1 MTALAA
7 AKQLVKY
14 NGSPLP
20 AMIPYAQKTG
30 TTIYPGALVSIAT
43 DGYCRPAR
51 ASTTDVVVGYARKN
65 PCSATGIYT
74 SSVAGD
80 SMVEVSAGV
89 IKLANSS
96 GGDEITIAELW
107 AYAYAVDDQTVAKTD
122 GTGTRVRAGRIV
134 GLDAGGVYVLVGL
147 GMTAI
152 DAVTL
157 TGIETL
163 TNKTLTSPTLTTP
176 TIAATGFTNANH
188 AHAAA
193 NSGGQLSGATCF
205 SAAVS
210 VANGGTNLSSY
221 TAGDLIYATGA
232 TTLAKLGIGTANQVL
247 TVNAGA
253 TAPEWANMLD
263 PDLKGVIEIALG
275 DIYDADGDRAKWVNG
290 GADGVT
296 ITDSKAVC
304 YRINNDASPPK
315 NLCGFVVPADADV
328 TANFTLKFLCS
339 KTGNTLG
346 DATTI
351 LVEAFNQVN
360 GALHDA
366 DVDYGGTTDAL
377 VGNAAAKTLDVI
389 SLTLA
394 LANLPAV
401 GSGVSL
407 TFKPTDGTLGTDDL
421 LIHRMW
427 IEYTKKLDA

>member
-30 TTIYPGALVSIAT
+30 TTIYPGALVSIAS

-65 PCSATGIYT
+65 PCSQSGNYT
-74 SSVAGD
+74 STVAGD

-89 IKLANSS
+89 IKLANSAAS
-96 GGDEITIAELW
+96 DEITITELW
-107 AYAYAVDDQTVAKTD
+107 GYAYAVDDQTVAKTD
-122 GTGTRVRAGRIV
+122 GSTTRVRAGRIV

-152 DAVTL
+152 DGVTL
-157 TGIETL
+157 TGTENL
-163 TNKTLTSPTLTTP
+163 TNKTLTTP

-193 NSGGQLSGATCF
+193 NSGGQLDGSACF
-205 SAAVS
+205 STAVS

-221 TAGDLIYATGA
+221 AIGDIIYASGA
-232 TTLAKLGIGTANQVL
+232 TALSKLVIGTANQVL

-263 PDLKGVIEIALG
+263 PDLKGTIEIALG
-275 DIYDADGDRAKWVNG
+275 DIYDADGDRAKFANG

-296 ITDSKAVC
+296 IADSKAVC
-304 YRINNDASPPK
+304 YRINNDAAPPK

-328 TANFTLKFLCS
+328 TANMTLKFECS
-339 KTGNTLG
+339 KSGNT
-346 DATTI
+346 DADDTTI
-351 LVEAFNQVN
+351 TVEAFNQVS

-366 DVDYGGTTDAL
+366 DDDYGGTTNAL
-377 VGNAAAKTLDVI
+377 VGNAAAKTLTTL

-427 IEYTKKLDA
+427 VEYTKKLDA